1 MITKFCNRRQKIPD
15 AHFYTS
21 GIFMDG
27 LKGDDLSSIRS
38 FLLSMGVNG
47 RKWAFPPSDRFF
59 CQWVLMG
66 LSGLEPPTSRL
77 SGVRSNRLSYKPMC
91 IISNTLHIL
100 QYFPPFVKYKLSLL
114 FASLFLPIPLLL
126 GSLALFFSLRPKT
139 TCFYAVSSSLFLPI
153 RCCLGLSRIF
163 PL

>member
-27 LKGDDLSSIRS
+27 LKGDDLSSIPS
-38 FLLSMGVNG
+38 FLLLMGLSEPFLHPIVSFVNG
-47 RKWAFPPSDRFF
+47 LKWAFPPSDRFF

-66 LSGLEPPTSRL
+66 FSGLEPPTSRV

-91 IISNTLHIL
+91 IISNTLHVL

-126 GSLALFFSLRPKT
+126 GSLALFFSLRPKH
-139 TCFYAVSSSLFLPI
+139 I
-153 RCCLGLSRIF
+153 KKN
-163 PL
+163 

>member
-1 MITKFCNRRQKIPD
+1 MRSTRNYGVMITKFCNRRQKIPD

-27 LKGDDLSSIRS
+27 LKGNDLSSIRS

-47 RKWAFPPSDRFF
+47 LKWAFPPSDRFF

-126 GSLALFFSLRPKT
+126 GSLALFFSLRPKH
-139 TCFYAVSSSLFLPI
+139 I
-153 RCCLGLSRIF
+153 KKN
-163 PL
+163 

>member
-38 FLLSMGVNG
+38 FHLLMGLSGPFLHPIVSFVNG
-47 RKWAFPPSDRFF
+47 LKWAFPPSDRFF

-126 GSLALFFSLRPKT
+126 GSLALFFSLRPKH
-139 TCFYAVSSSLFLPI
+139 I
-153 RCCLGLSRIF
+153 KKN
-163 PL
+163 

>member
-1 MITKFCNRRQKIPD
+1 MRSTRNYGVMITKFCNRRQKIPD

-27 LKGDDLSSIRS
+27 LKGDDLSSIPS
-38 FLLSMGVNG
+38 FLL
-47 RKWAFPPSDRFF
+47 
-59 CQWVLMG
+59 LMG

>member
-21 GIFMDG
+21 GITVQSAYRGPF
-27 LKGDDLSSIRS
+27 LHPIVS
-38 FLLSMGVNG
+38 FVNG
-47 RKWAFPPSDRFF
+47 LKWAFPPSDRFF